1 MIRAS
6 NLHFSYGYGPVFDD
20 VSFSIGR
27 NSKVG
32 IVGPNGAGKS
42 TLFKLLCKQEF
53 PSDGSLQIDGSL
65 SMVPQEVKY
74 DPALNAASSIYE
86 YVDPQSLHPRHQ
98 IHTIMSGLEFGWQQD
113 YGSLSQLSGGQKTK
127 LALVRAFLLQPE
139 ILLLDEPTN
148 FLDTAGKQWVMQF
161 LGSYPFTV
169 LIVSHDLKLLDR
181 HIQQVLFLD
190 PHSHTIEAYTGNY
203 SAFVKLKSQKD
214 RLLTRK
220 VINEQKHI
228 TRMEKGLVNLRKF
241 TSKKGVHQRV
251 MQERKIERLKD
262 KLPELPSELKTFKA
276 KFPDPAPIGQVP
288 LRTQHLSKSFEGR
301 TIISDLS
308 FELLRGE
315 RFALIGP
322 NGVGKTTLIKM
333 LTGTL
338 EPDSGTIIAS
348 DMLSLGYYSQESL
361 TLNDHQTVVE
371 TLVAEHTIPA
381 DKIPAFL
388 RRFLFDPERLKQKV
402 GTLSGGEKTRLSI
415 AMLMTHPYNVL
426 VLDEPTTYLD
436 VLSQRVILEAL
447 KAYTGTLLLVSHT
460 EEFVGEL
467 NPSRVLILPSQRL
480 TRFTPELLSQVS
492 IITDSSI
499 TI

>member
-6 NLHFSYGYGPVFDD
+6 DLCFSYGYGPVFDS

-27 NSKVG
+27 FDKVG

-74 DPALNAASSIYE
+74 DPALTAASSIYA
-86 YVDPQSLHPRHQ
+86 YVDPDSIHPRHHIQ
-98 IHTIMSGLEFGWQQD
+98 TIMSGLEFDWKQE
-113 YGSLSQLSGGQKTK
+113 YGSLSELSGGQKTK
-127 LALVRAFLLQPE
+127 LALVRAFLLQPD

-148 FLDTAGKQWVMQF
+148 FLDKAGKLWVMNF
-161 LGSYPFTV
+161 LATYPHTL
-169 LIVSHDLKLLDR
+169 LIVSHDLQLLDR
-181 HIQQVLFLD
+181 HIQQVLFLN
-190 PHSHTIEAYTGNY
+190 PHTHTIEPYTGNY

-220 VINEQKHI
+220 IVNEQKHI

-262 KLPELPSELKTFKA
+262 KLPELPAELKTFKA
-276 KFPDPAPIGQVP
+276 KFPEPAPIEQVP
-288 LRTQHLSKSFEGR
+288 LRAASISKAFGNR
-301 TIISDLS
+301 AIISDLS

-338 EPDSGTIIAS
+338 TPDSGSIIGS
-348 DMLSLGYYSQESL
+348 DRLELGYYSQESL
-361 TLNDHQTVVE
+361 TLNDHQTLVE
-371 TLVAEHTIPA
+371 TLQLEHTIPV

-460 EEFVGEL
+460 EEFVSEL
-467 NPSRVLILPSQRL
+467 NPSRVLLLPSQRL
-480 TRFTPELLSQVS
+480 TTWTTELLSQVS
-492 IITDSSI
+492 IISDT
-499 TI
+499 TV